1 MPVATSLSALQQMIK
16 KEVRSAM
23 QEVHSKALI
32 NMQQETRNFYSI
44 GKPHIY
50 IRTGALANS
59 PKVGALFDS
68 GYYLSFWFYL
78 SPPSYYVPNPAF
90 TMRGYASYFSPL
102 QVMNAAEY
110 HFAHVLG
117 RPGFWHRAYVKTEH
131 DFKRAF
137 SSRFH

>member
-1 MPVATSLSALQQMIK
+1 MPVATSFAALKQMIR
-16 KEVRSAM
+16 KEVQSAM
-23 QEVHSKALI
+23 QEVNAKALI
-32 NMQQETRNFYSI
+32 NMQKETANFYSI

-50 IRTGALANS
+50 IRTGALKNS
-59 PKVGALFDS
+59 PKVDS
-68 GYYLSFWFYL
+68 VFMGGDYMSFWFYL
-78 SPPSYYVPNPAF
+78 SLPDYYVPNPAF
-90 TMRGYASYFSPL
+90 TMRGYASYFSTL